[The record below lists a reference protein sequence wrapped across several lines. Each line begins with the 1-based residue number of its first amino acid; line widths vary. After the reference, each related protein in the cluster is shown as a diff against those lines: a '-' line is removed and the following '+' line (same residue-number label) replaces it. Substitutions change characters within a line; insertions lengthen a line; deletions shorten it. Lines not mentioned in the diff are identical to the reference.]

1 MRASNRRVLDASAR
15 IDSPKDRKAKLQCQT
30 ILKCD
35 SPEVTIENRGA
46 YARVVLSASSKI
58 GRGMTRT
65 LKGELVSNGT
75 DNQRHW
81 DLTINAKDLRDV
93 ALATTTT
100 YTVLG
105 IIDQGL
111 LVQPE
116 GSENECK
123 TILLG
128 RERQ

>member
-1 MRASNRRVLDASAR
+1 
-15 IDSPKDRKAKLQCQT
+15 
-30 ILKCD
+30 
-35 SPEVTIENRGA
+35 
-46 YARVVLSASSKI
+46 
-58 GRGMTRT
+58 
-65 LKGELVSNGT
+65 VSNGT

>member
-1 MRASNRRVLDASAR
+1 MLYGGAFREAPGDHRKSRALCSCRVVR
-15 IDSPKDRKAKLQCQT
+15 IIQDRKGHDESL
-30 ILKCD
+30 
-35 SPEVTIENRGA
+35 E
-46 YARVVLSASSKI
+46 
-58 GRGMTRT
+58 
-65 LKGELVSNGT
+65 GELVSNGA
-75 DNQRHW
+75 DNQRPW

-105 IIDQGL
+105 DLERGL

-116 GSENECK
+116 GSEDECK

>member
-1 MRASNRRVLDASAR
+1 
-15 IDSPKDRKAKLQCQT
+15 
-30 ILKCD
+30 
-35 SPEVTIENRGA
+35 
-46 YARVVLSASSKI
+46 
-58 GRGMTRT
+58 MTRT

-116 GSENECK
+116 RSENECK

>member
-1 MRASNRRVLDASAR
+1 
-15 IDSPKDRKAKLQCQT
+15 
-30 ILKCD
+30 
-35 SPEVTIENRGA
+35 
-46 YARVVLSASSKI
+46 
-58 GRGMTRT
+58 
-65 LKGELVSNGT
+65 VSNGA
-75 DNQRHW
+75 DNQRPW
-81 DLTINAKDLRDV
+81 DLTINAKDLRDA

-100 YTVLG
+100 YTHLG

-116 GSENECK
+116 GSENEFK